1 MTTPTGRCHAMTLPR
16 RSSRLG
22 WAAGARRDRKSRG
35 EDGSV
40 SLLLV
45 VAVLAMLIAVGLV
58 VDGGQKLRSTQRADD
73 AAAEAARAAVLSVQP
88 GSTVRG
94 QRSQIDTAAAVR
106 AGQDYLAAAGVAGTV
121 SVSNGQVQVSTS
133 TSFTPA
139 FLSLTGLG
147 RQTVTGQAA
156 ARLARG
162 VEQEQP

>member
-1 MTTPTGRCHAMTLPR
+1 MKTASR
-16 RSSRLG
+16 RVRG
-22 WAAGARRDRKSRG
+22 CRRQ
-35 EDGSV
+35 DGSV

-94 QRSQIDTAAAVR
+94 QRPQIDTAAAVR

-139 FLSLTGLG
+139 FLSLIGLG

>member
-1 MTTPTGRCHAMTLPR
+1 VKTASR
-16 RSSRLG
+16 R
-22 WAAGARRDRKSRG
+22 ARACRG
-35 EDGSV
+35 QDGSV

-94 QRSQIDTAAAVR
+94 QRPQINTAAAVR
-106 AGQDYLAAAGVAGTV
+106 AGQDYLAAAGVAGSV
-121 SVSNGQVQVSTS
+121 SVSNARVQVSTS

-139 FLSLTGLG
+139 FLSLIGLG
-147 RQTVTGQAA
+147 TQTVTGQAT
-156 ARLARG
+156 ARLAGG

>member
-1 MTTPTGRCHAMTLPR
+1 MKTFCRRARPCH
-16 RSSRLG
+16 SQ
-22 WAAGARRDRKSRG
+22 
-35 EDGSV
+35 DGSV

-94 QRSQIDTAAAVR
+94 QRPQIDTAAAVR
-106 AGQDYLAAAGVAGTV
+106 AAQDYLTAAGITGTV
-121 SVSNGQVQVSTS
+121 SVSNGRVQVSTS

-139 FLSLTGLG
+139 FLSLIGLG
-147 RQTVTGQAA
+147 TQTVTGQAA

-162 VEQEQP
+162 VQQEEQP